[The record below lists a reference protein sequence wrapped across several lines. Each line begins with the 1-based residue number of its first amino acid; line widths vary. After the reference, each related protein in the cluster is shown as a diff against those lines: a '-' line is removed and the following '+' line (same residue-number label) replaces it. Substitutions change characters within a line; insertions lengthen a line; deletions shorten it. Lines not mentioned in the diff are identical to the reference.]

1 MELKFDQQFVY
12 KTIEEIMAIDSPS
25 GFTKVAVEYVEKV
38 AKEWNLPFSWTRKGN
53 GIITMEGKDTSKTY
67 GVCAHVDTL
76 GLMVRSIKAN
86 GRLAITRI
94 GGPLLP
100 TLDSELC
107 KVYTRDGKVYTGTIL
122 STSPSVHV
130 YKDSRSK
137 TRDEDN
143 MYIRLDENV
152 KNKNKTKNE
161 RGARLWRK

>member
-25 GFTKVAVEYVEKV
+25 GFTKAAVEYVEKV

-86 GRLAITRI
+86 GR
-94 GGPLLP
+94 
-100 TLDSELC
+100 
-107 KVYTRDGKVYTGTIL
+107 
-122 STSPSVHV
+122 
-130 YKDSRSK
+130 
-137 TRDEDN
+137 
-143 MYIRLDENV
+143 
-152 KNKNKTKNE
+152 
-161 RGARLWRK
+161 